1 MGRRGFIAALL
12 LLSLAAAGSA
22 TGKQEAVVGT
32 TAQPYAGTT
41 IRYMAVAEPISD
53 FIRNEIIPAFTQETG
68 IQVEM
73 DTTDYVRLH
82 DKQVLELVA
91 GRYDVYQIDQ
101 FWVSNYVKNG
111 WLASLD
117 PLIEQLGIPVENYYE
132 SLMQIGSLEGQQYV
146 LPLSA
151 IPVIYYYNMP
161 MFQAEGLA
169 PGDTWEDVLNIAR
182 RLTKDTNAD
191 GVPDQWGFT
200 VRGERGNPITWT
212 FLPILWSFGGQIL
225 DENMRPV
232 YNSPEAIAAVEMFKQ
247 LNQYSPPG
255 WHSAQEVAG
264 LMQQGQAAQ
273 LTLMSVY
280 AGSMDDPA
288 QSKVVDQIG
297 FAEMPRGSTGERASI
312 LGLWTIGI
320 AERSSRKEASAVFL
334 DYLARPDV
342 AKKMAFSGTVSPTMP
357 QIYQEPDAPRFYPVI
372 GEVLNYVHV
381 PPLIPESEEW
391 FLSIGTALQEAL
403 SGAKTAK
410 QAMDDSVQA
419 VTALLREAGYF
430 Q

>member
-12 LLSLAAAGSA
+12 LLSLAAAGFA

-101 FWVSNYVKNG
+101 FWASNYVKNG

-117 PLIEQLGIPVENYYE
+117 PLIEQLDIPVENYYE
-132 SLMQIGSLEGQQYV
+132 SLMQIGSLEGRQYV

-161 MFQAEGLA
+161 MFQAEGLQ

-357 QIYQEPDAPRFYPVI
+357 RIYQEPDAPRFYPVI

-419 VTALLREAGYF
+419 VTVLLREAGYF